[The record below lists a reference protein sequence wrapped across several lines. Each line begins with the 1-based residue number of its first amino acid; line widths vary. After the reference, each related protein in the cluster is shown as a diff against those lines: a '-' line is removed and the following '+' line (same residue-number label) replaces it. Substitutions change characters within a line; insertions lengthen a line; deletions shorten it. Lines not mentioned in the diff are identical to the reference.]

1 MSDRP
6 RRIRIAVDGPASS
19 GKGTVARMVAA
30 ALDYAYVDT
39 GAMYRAVGLACLRG
53 GVDTDD
59 AEACGAQAR
68 DHEVSFLPSVEGQ
81 RVLLDGEDVTDEV
94 RTPEVGTAASAV
106 ARHGPVR
113 AALLEQQRSF
123 AADGGVVMD
132 GRDIGSVVLPDA
144 ELKIFLTASLGE
156 RARRRHAEL
165 VVRGVGRS
173 LEDVTA
179 EIAARDAQDSGRAV
193 APLTRAAD
201 AVPLDTTHKT
211 AEEAA
216 EVIVSEARRLGV
228 EVDERRVEG

>member
-1 MSDRP
+1 MSESP

-30 ALDYAYVDT
+30 ALGYAYVDT
-39 GAMYRAVGLACLRG
+39 GAMYRAVGLACPRG

-59 AEACGAQAR
+59 ADGCGAQAR
-68 DHEVSFLPSVEGQ
+68 NHEVGFLPSEEGQ
-81 RVLLDGEDVTDEV
+81 RVLLDGEDVTDEI
-94 RTPEVGTAASAV
+94 RTPEAGTAASAV
-106 ARHGPVR
+106 ARHGAVR
-113 AALLEQQRSF
+113 AALLDQQRSF
-123 AADGGVVMD
+123 ASGGGVVMD

-165 VVRGVGRS
+165 VARGVDRS

-201 AVPLDTTHKT
+201 AVPLDTTQKT

-216 EVIVSEARRLGV
+216 DVILAEARRFGV